1 MIWIRKFRTKRLSQT
16 NFVRRPLKIMLNN
29 TNTEQYQWIHLLQSA
44 CSSSVFCHMRNSVWT
59 MLSRF
64 FNLSNLVT
72 SLTYFFFFWLNTRMS
87 WSRQKWMF
95 CSHWLIYQVRYNRV
109 FTLKKKK
116 NKQKS
121 TVFTFENKTT
131 KKNICRLDSKFE
143 ISEKLTFYKSIIL
156 HFYIYGY
163 QNEKNLSGI
172 CKFI

>member
-64 FNLSNLVT
+64 LNLSNLVT

-95 CSHWLIYQVRYNRV
+95 CSHRLIYQVRYNRV

-116 NKQKS
+116 TSKRALYLLLKIRQQRK
-121 TVFTFENKTT
+121 TFADWTASLRFL
-131 KKNICRLDSKFE
+131 KN
-143 ISEKLTFYKSIIL
+143 
-156 HFYIYGY
+156 
-163 QNEKNLSGI
+163 
-172 CKFI
+172 

>member
-72 SLTYFFFFWLNTRMS
+72 SLTYFFFWLNTRMS

-95 CSHWLIYQVRYNRV
+95 CSHRLIYQVRYNRV

-116 NKQKS
+116 TSKRALYLLLKIRQQRK
-121 TVFTFENKTT
+121 TFADWTASLRFL
-131 KKNICRLDSKFE
+131 KN
-143 ISEKLTFYKSIIL
+143 
-156 HFYIYGY
+156 
-163 QNEKNLSGI
+163 
-172 CKFI
+172 

>member
-1 MIWIRKFRTKRLSQT
+1 
-16 NFVRRPLKIMLNN
+16 MLNN

-64 FNLSNLVT
+64 LNLSNLVT

-95 CSHWLIYQVRYNRV
+95 CSHRLIYQVRYNRV

-116 NKQKS
+116 TSKRALYLLLKIRQQRK
-121 TVFTFENKTT
+121 TFADWTASLRFL
-131 KKNICRLDSKFE
+131 KN
-143 ISEKLTFYKSIIL
+143 
-156 HFYIYGY
+156 
-163 QNEKNLSGI
+163 
-172 CKFI
+172 